1 MCWIRT
7 RDRKQ
12 QPPDYTKGIFQTLGF
27 KEFHEYLM
35 LPPDKKDSED
45 GKMLLQESIE
55 NMKMATRRY
64 ARRQNKMVKSRFLDH
79 PTREIPLIFELNTT
93 NLSQWDIEVKEK
105 AINIINSFITNSPCQ
120 YEHLKSNVCQEKS
133 NLNAHSSNYCKDC
146 ERLIIGD
153 KEFLIHLSSHKHMR
167 VLKAKKRLAKFA
179 EMKKDEDTKQTE

>member
-1 MCWIRT
+1 MAVGGQRP
-7 RDRKQ
+7 
-12 QPPDYTKGIFQTLGF
+12 PPDYTKGIFQTLGF

-45 GKMLLQESIE
+45 GKKLLQESIE

-153 KEFLIHLSSHKHMR
+153 KEFSIHLSSHKHMR
-167 VLKAKKRLAKFA
+167 VLKAKKRLAKLA